1 MADTAADV
9 VIYGKDSCPYTLSAR
24 EDFATRG
31 PVTYV
36 NVRRDPAGLAR
47 LLELSGGQRRV
58 PVIVEAGRVTIGYG
72 GT

>member
-1 MADTAADV
+1 MSDVTTTV

-47 LLELSGGQRRV
+47 MLELSGGQRRV
-58 PVIVEAGRVTIGYG
+58 PVIVEDGRVTIGYG

>member
-1 MADTAADV
+1 MADSADAV

-24 EDFATRG
+24 DDYATRG
-31 PVTYV
+31 RVTYV

-47 LLELSGGQRRV
+47 MLELSGGQRRV
-58 PVIVEAGRVTIGYG
+58 PVIVEGDRVTIGYG